1 MMKTTSKAFA
11 VAAITLLATGSA
23 FAQNPGMKS
32 PPFYPSM
39 TQGAPHGPA
48 FVSRQAAGNSQQAD
62 RALTSHSVLQ
72 MGERTHNTPYSN
84 S

>member
-1 MMKTTSKAFA
+1 MKTTSKALA
-11 VAAITLLATGSA
+11 VAAISLLATASA

-39 TQGAPHGPA
+39 TQGTPNSPVFASH
-48 FVSRQAAGNSQQAD
+48 QAAGNDQQAD
-62 RALTSHSVLQ
+62 RARTSHSVVQ
-72 MGERTHNTPYSN
+72 MGERNRNSPYSN